1 MSDLHGTLICHSLQ
15 QDGLTALMRASME
28 GKVECMRILLEK
40 GAQADTQNK
49 VSSSWPVQCLLL
61 MYVLV
66 VYMWTVRVICEW
78 NIVTVAAWQ

>member
-1 MSDLHGTLICHSLQ
+1 MCDLHGTLICHSLQ
-15 QDGLTALMRASME
+15 QLGQTALLLASMK
-28 GKVECMRILLEK
+28 GKVECVRILLER
-40 GAQADTQNK
+40 GAQVNTQNE
-49 VSSSWPVQCLLL
+49 VSSSRPVQCLLL

>member
-15 QDGLTALMRASME
+15 QYGRTALMFASME
-28 GKVECMRILLEK
+28 GKVECMRILLER
-40 GAQADTQNK
+40 GAQADTQDN
-49 VSSSWPVQCLLL
+49 VSSSRPVQCLLL

-66 VYMWTVRVICEW
+66 VYMWTVRVMCEW

>member
-15 QDGLTALMRASME
+15 QYGQTALMLASMK
-28 GKVECMRILLEK
+28 GKVECRRILLEW
-40 GAQADTQNK
+40 GAQANTQNK
-49 VSSSWPVQCLLL
+49 VSSSRPVQCLLL

>member
-15 QDGLTALMRASME
+15 QYGLTALMLASRE
-28 GKVECMRILLEK
+28 GKVECMRILLER
-40 GAQADTQNK
+40 GVQANTQNK
-49 VSSSWPVQCLLL
+49 VSSSRPVQCLLL

-66 VYMWTVRVICEW
+66 VYMWTVRVMCEW

>member
-15 QDGLTALMRASME
+15 QDGLTALMYASMKGE
-28 GKVECMRILLEK
+28 VECMRILLER
-40 GAQADTQNK
+40 GAQANTQSK
-49 VSSSWPVQCLLL
+49 VSSIRPVQCLLL